1 MNNKTILIVD
11 DTIANLDILMEL
23 LDEYD
28 VIDATNGKDALE
40 ILDTEHIDLILLDI
54 MMPEMDGYEVCRRIK
69 SQDETKYIPIIFI
82 TAKADEESIS
92 KAYDVGG
99 SDYIRKP
106 FFPKELYARI
116 KKELR
121 LEELISE
128 LKHLSFTDPLTQIY
142 NRRFFIDS
150 SKTVLEI
157 AKREKSPLS
166 LMMIDIDKFKNV
178 NDTYGHQVGDEILK
192 LLAKTMKN
200 RQRKSDMS
208 CRYGGEEFVIL
219 LPKTSLTK
227 AEVVAQE
234 LRESVQKSY
243 FEMSSQQTVAVT
255 ISIGVATV
263 DLENEINI
271 EKALK
276 RADDALYEAKE
287 SGRNRVTVK
296 IK

>member
-11 DTIANLDILMEL
+11 DTISNLDILMEL

-28 VIDATNGKDALE
+28 LIDATNGKDALE
-40 ILDTEHIDLILLDI
+40 ILSTEHIDLILLDI
-54 MMPEMDGYEVCRRIK
+54 MMPEMDGYEVCSRIK
-69 SQDETKYIPIIFI
+69 SQDDTKNIPIIFI
-82 TAKADEESIS
+82 TAKTDEESIS

-106 FFPKELYARI
+106 FFPKELFARI

-121 LEELISE
+121 LEEVISE
-128 LKHLSFTDPLTQIY
+128 LKYLSVIDPLTKLY

-150 SKTVLEI
+150 SKTVLEL
-157 AKREKSPLS
+157 AKRERTPLS

-178 NDTYGHQVGDEILK
+178 NDTYGHQVGDEVLK
-192 LLAKTMKN
+192 LLAKIMKS

-208 CRYGGEEFVIL
+208 CRYGGEEFIVL
-219 LPKTSLTK
+219 LPNTSIEE
-227 AEVVAQE
+227 AESVAEE
-234 LRESVQKSY
+234 LRESVEQSH
-243 FEMSSQQTVAVT
+243 FELSMKESVKFT
-255 ISIGVATV
+255 ISIGLSTV
-263 DLENEINI
+263 QLENEGSI
-271 EKALK
+271 EKVLK

-287 SGRNRVTVK
+287 SGRNRVQVK

>member
-40 ILDTEHIDLILLDI
+40 ILNTEHIDLILLDI

-69 SQDETKYIPIIFI
+69 SQDETKHIPIIFI

-128 LKHLSFTDPLTQIY
+128 LKYLSFIDPLTQLY

-157 AKREKSPLS
+157 AKREETPLS

-178 NDTYGHQVGDEILK
+178 NDTYGHQVGDEVLK
-192 LLAKTMKN
+192 LLAKTMKS

-219 LPKTSLTK
+219 LPKTSITK
-227 AEVVAQE
+227 AEAVAKE
-234 LRESVQKSY
+234 LRENVQKSY
-243 FEMSSQQTVAVT
+243 FEMSAQKKIAVT
-255 ISIGVATV
+255 ISIGVSTV
-263 DLENEINI
+263 NIENEINI

-287 SGRNRVTVK
+287 SGRNCVKVK